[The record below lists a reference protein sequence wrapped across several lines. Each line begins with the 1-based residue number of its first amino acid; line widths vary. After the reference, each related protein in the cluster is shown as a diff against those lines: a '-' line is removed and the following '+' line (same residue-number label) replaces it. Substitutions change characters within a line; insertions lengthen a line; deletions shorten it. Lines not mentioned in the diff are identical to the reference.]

1 MRKTTHGFT
10 TYFLVWHIQNYF
22 KRYQQESE
30 KCRSFPLW
38 FWIQATAPSLLDT
51 YLPPFT
57 LKAAAQHHTENY
69 NSCFF
74 PCFLHVST
82 GHGKAGKGATLS
94 FERSAK
100 HPAMED
106 CRTSDSILSTRGEKK
121 ASEKEDASLKIT
133 GEDVPLRTHSSHS
146 QSWHWGWQIL
156 KWPTRNRSGS
166 ISASLPQRK
175 AWQERT
181 PRPDLPSPR
190 PLGWQPQRHPE
201 PSTPRTPPAAPQP
214 HTCPPSYHVTS
225 PFGVKK

>member
-1 MRKTTHGFT
+1 MQIISLMILDSSNCSLSSRHISTTVH
-10 TYFLVWHIQNYF
+10 LKSSSSAPH
-22 KRYQQESE
+22 RELQQLF
-30 KCRSFPLW
+30 FPLLPACQHGAW
-38 FWIQATAPSLLDT
+38 ESRQGSDPKLWEICQAPSHGGLQN
-51 YLPPFT
+51 FW
-57 LKAAAQHHTENY
+57 QHFVN
-69 NSCFF
+69 
-74 PCFLHVST
+74 
-82 GHGKAGKGATLS
+82 K
-94 FERSAK
+94 RW
-100 HPAMED
+100 
-106 CRTSDSILSTRGEKK
+106 KK

-133 GEDVPLRTHSSHS
+133 GEDAPLRTHSSHS

-201 PSTPRTPPAAPQP
+201 PSAPRTPPAAPQP